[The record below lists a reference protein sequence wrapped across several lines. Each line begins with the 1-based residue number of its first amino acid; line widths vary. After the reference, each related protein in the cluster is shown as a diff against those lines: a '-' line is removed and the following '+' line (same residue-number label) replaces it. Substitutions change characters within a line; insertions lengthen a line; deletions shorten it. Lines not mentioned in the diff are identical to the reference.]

1 MYKLANSTGVIRT
14 SDNALIPADAD
25 NADWQKY
32 QQWLAAGNTPLP
44 ADVPQVAELL
54 TRAKDEL
61 RALRKPIL
69 DAVNGIGWRASMTGN
84 TAVANEALALAQ
96 ALLDITADPALNAAT
111 DYDSMRAAGVAAYKR
126 IAATASPELAIVF
139 REITGA

>member
-1 MYKLANSTGVIRT
+1 MYKLT
-14 SDNALIPADAD
+14 SSSSVVRADGALIPADPA
-25 NADWQKY
+25 NADYAAYIAWVD
-32 QQWLAAGNTPLP
+32 AGNTPLP
-44 ADVPQVAELL
+44 ADVPQVAEIL

-61 RALRKPIL
+61 RALRKPML

-96 ALLDITADPALNAAT
+96 SLLDITADPALNAAT

>member
-1 MYKLANSTGVIRT
+1 MYQLTNSTSVIRT
-14 SDNALIPADAD
+14 SDNALIPPDSK
-25 NADWQKY
+25 NSDWQQY
-32 QQWLAAGNTPLP
+32 QQWLVGGNTPLP

-61 RALRKPIL
+61 RALRKPML

-84 TAVANEALALAQ
+84 TALANEAVALAE
-96 ALLDITADPALNAAT
+96 ALLDITVDPALNAAT
-111 DYDSMRAAGVAAYKR
+111 NYDDMRAAGVAAYKR

>member
-1 MYKLANSTGVIRT
+1 MYKLTNSTGVIRT
-14 SDNALIPADAD
+14 SDDALIPADAD

-54 TRAKDEL
+54 ARAKDEL
-61 RALRKPIL
+61 RALRVPIL
-69 DAVNGIGWRASMTGN
+69 NAVTGIGWRASMTGN
-84 TAVANEALALAQ
+84 TALANEAAALAE
-96 ALLDITADPALNAAT
+96 ALLDITAAPALNAAT
-111 DYDSMRAAGVAAYKR
+111 NYDDMRAAGVAAYKR

-139 REITGA
+139 REIT

>member
-1 MYKLANSTGVIRT
+1 MYKLTNSTGVIRT

-25 NADWQKY
+25 NADWRKY

-96 ALLDITADPALNAAT
+96 SLLDITAAPALNAAT
-111 DYDSMRAAGVAAYKR
+111 DYDKMRAAGVAAYKR

>member
-1 MYKLANSTGVIRT
+1 MYKLTQSNCIMRMT
-14 SDNALIPADAD
+14 DNALIPADAG

-84 TAVANEALALAQ
+84 TTLANEALALAQ

-111 DYDSMRAAGVAAYKR
+111 NYDDMRAAGVAAYKR
-126 IAATASPELAIVF
+126 ISATASPELAIVF

>member
-1 MYKLANSTGVIRT
+1 MYKLTNSTGVIRT
-14 SDNALIPADAD
+14 SDDALIPADAD

-54 TRAKDEL
+54 ARAKDEL
-61 RALRKPIL
+61 RALRVPIL
-69 DAVNGIGWRASMTGN
+69 NAVTGIGWRASMTGN
-84 TAVANEALALAQ
+84 TALANEAAALAE
-96 ALLDITADPALNAAT
+96 ALLDITAAPALNAAT
-111 DYDSMRAAGVAAYKR
+111 TYDDMRAAGVAAYKR

-139 REITGA
+139 REIT